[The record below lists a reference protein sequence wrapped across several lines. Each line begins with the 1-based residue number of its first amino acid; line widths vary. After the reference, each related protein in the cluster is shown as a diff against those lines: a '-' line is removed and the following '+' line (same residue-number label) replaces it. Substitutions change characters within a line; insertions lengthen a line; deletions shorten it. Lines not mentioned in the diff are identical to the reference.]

1 MVRRRTGAGLVLVIF
16 HTALFSVACS
26 ESGSESVNDDVG
38 SAPTCSDPLVFA
50 DPALESALRE
60 ALDLPTGPIAWSDAR
75 GVTSLDLFRS
85 DIQSLDGLECLIDLE
100 VLYLRSN
107 EIADLLP
114 LAQLE
119 NLTNLN
125 IEVNEVTDFAPLVEN
140 AAIGAGDFVFAVNN
154 PLDCEEQEP
163 LIDELLARCVN
174 LFTDC
179 ASSTEFC
186 VPPAVGDSIYP
197 CEKRVEATL
206 TFYDDGCWSG
216 FVLCDDQNP
225 TTLEYGDTTTRLC
238 DGLVASCDEPGV
250 LEATYTFAYE
260 GGSCQFCSNF
270 ENDDVCVPLERECGR
285 ETVSIVAS
293 GSEDDCCHPMNCCP
307 GDTDCI

>member
-1 MVRRRTGAGLVLVIF
+1 M
-16 HTALFSVACS
+16 
-26 ESGSESVNDDVG
+26 NDDVG
-38 SAPTCSDPLVFA
+38 SAPTCSDPLEIA

-60 ALDLPTGPIAWSDAR
+60 ALDLPTGPIEWSDVR
-75 GVTSLDLFRS
+75 DVTSLHLGYS
-85 DIQSLDGLECLIDLE
+85 DIRSLDGLECLVDLQK
-100 VLYLRSN
+100 LSLRRN
-107 EIADLLP
+107 EIADLSALS
-114 LAQLE
+114 QLE
-119 NLTNLN
+119 DLTNLN
-125 IEVNEVTDFAPLVEN
+125 IEVNEVADLAPLVAN
-140 AAIGAGDFVFAVNN
+140 AGIGAGDFVFAKSNS
-154 PLDCEEQEP
+154 LDCVEQEP

-216 FVLCDDQNP
+216 IVLCDDQNP
-225 TTLEYGDTTTRLC
+225 TTFELGDAVVGMC
-238 DGLVASCDEPGV
+238 DGLVPNCDEPGV
-250 LEATYTFAYE
+250 LEFTYTFAYQ
-260 GGSCQFCSNF
+260 GGSCQYCSRF
-270 ENDDVCVPLERECGR
+270 ENDEVCVSLERECGR

-293 GSEDDCCHPMNCCP
+293 GSEEDCCHPMSCCP